1 MSVRRD
7 HRRNALLSLARWI
20 GRDGDAAPAPPAT
33 ERHDEA
39 PSLAELL
46 RRRGAGAVR
55 PAHADAADAELRA
68 EIDAVRERLRD
79 FAATVERLRAARR
92 AG

>member
-7 HRRNALLSLARWI
+7 HRRNALLSLASWI
-20 GRDGDAAPAPPAT
+20 GRDGDAAPAPPTTDA
-33 ERHDEA
+33 A
-39 PSLAELL
+39 PSLGELL